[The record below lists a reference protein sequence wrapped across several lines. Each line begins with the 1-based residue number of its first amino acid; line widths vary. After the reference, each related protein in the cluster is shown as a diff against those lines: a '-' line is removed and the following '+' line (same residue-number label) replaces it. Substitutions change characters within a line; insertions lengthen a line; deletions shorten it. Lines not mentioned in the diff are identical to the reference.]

1 MRIYHFT
8 LIFTVFALIM
18 FAMTAF
24 SVEERLDEER
34 RSNNLDLLLDKASQ
48 SAADVLKEAHASGVY
63 GVRDLAVDT
72 FFASLAAGLG
82 LSDGTPALTMLR
94 LYVPVIVVADESTI
108 FACYDEFGRA
118 DNGTATLTRKW
129 SEPISRAECN
139 LEKCLEDYCNRHNE
153 VAQRA
158 GITYEFYLPETE
170 GGLYLRS
177 GEGPGFFALFQGYPS
192 DRSDGKTYNSFSFA
206 GTGIDEAEQFF
217 INLQGEGYASERY
230 FHRKDCRFLTE
241 ESIMFGSKK
250 KCAEYGAFECPECG
264 D

>member
-8 LIFTVFALIM
+8 LIFAVFAVIM
-18 FAMTAF
+18 LAMAAF
-24 SVEERLDEER
+24 SIEETLDEER
-34 RSNNLDLLLDKASQ
+34 RADNLDLLLDKASQ

-63 GVRDLAVDT
+63 GVRDLSVDT

-94 LYVPVIVVADESTI
+94 LYVPVIVVVDGDI
-108 FACYDEFGRA
+108 MYVCYDEFGRS
-118 DNGTATLTRKW
+118 DDGTSTLVRKW
-129 SEPISRAECN
+129 SDPITREHGKF
-139 LEKCLEDYCNRHNE
+139 EKCLDYYCNKHNE

-158 GITYEFYLPETE
+158 GITYIFNIPETE
-170 GGLYLRS
+170 GGIYLR
-177 GEGPGFFALFQGYPS
+177 GNEGAGFFALFQGYPS
-192 DRSDGKTYNSFSFA
+192 ERSDGKTYNSYSFA

-217 INLQGEGYASERY
+217 INLEGEGFSSERY
-230 FHRKDCRFLTE
+230 FHRRNCRFLTE

-250 KCAEYGAFECPECG
+250 KCAAFGAFECPECG